1 LPRGFAARNDAGKAM
16 LSLTGRTVLI
26 AGASSGIGAGFA
38 RALAKAGARIV
49 LGARRRDR
57 VETLARDIGHAA
69 LAVRLDV
76 TDEASVIAAY
86 DAAEAAFG
94 PVNGVI
100 ANAGIGIGG
109 RATETDAPGVR
120 HVLDTNLL
128 GAYLVAREGAR
139 RMIAHGS
146 REREDGRIVLIG
158 SITAEQTGTGDA
170 IYAASKAGL
179 AQLGRQFAREWVRQG
194 INVNT
199 LQPGW
204 IPTEINADWFAGE
217 RGQQDIAGLHR
228 RRLLDSDALDDMLIY
243 LLSDRSRQVT
253 GATFTID
260 DGQSL

>member
-1 LPRGFAARNDAGKAM
+1 MFN
-16 LSLTGRTVLI
+16 LSGRTVLI

-38 RALAKAGARIV
+38 RTLAAAGARVV
-49 LGARRRDR
+49 LGARRLER
-57 VETLARDIGHAA
+57 VAALAGEIGDAA
-69 LAVRLDV
+69 LAVALDV

-86 DAAEAAFG
+86 DAAEARFG
-94 PVNGVI
+94 TVDSVV

-109 RATETDAPGVR
+109 RSTDAPADGVR
-120 HVLDTNLL
+120 GVLDTNLL

-139 RMIAHGS
+139 RMIAAGS
-146 REREDGRIVLIG
+146 REREDGRVVLIG
-158 SITAEQTGTGDA
+158 SITAEQNGTGDA
-170 IYAASKAGL
+170 MYAATKAGL
-179 AQLGRQFAREWVRQG
+179 AHLGRQLAREWVRQG

-204 IPTEINADWFAGE
+204 IPTEINAEWFAGE
-217 RGQQDIAGLHR
+217 RGQADIAGLHR
-228 RRLLDSDALDDMLIY
+228 RRLLDAGALDDMLIY